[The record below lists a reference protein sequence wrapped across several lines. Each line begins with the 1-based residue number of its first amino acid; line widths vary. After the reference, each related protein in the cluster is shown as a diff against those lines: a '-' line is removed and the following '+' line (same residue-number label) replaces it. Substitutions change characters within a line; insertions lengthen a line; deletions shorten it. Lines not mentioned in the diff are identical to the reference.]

1 MDEVLHLEEARR
13 LKLTIGS
20 GETGQKPNPAPE
32 TARTQGESLNA
43 SLNGEATLQKKRK
56 KERDRVLEVKNW
68 INSGRHEEYSL
79 SRCSIVKA

>member
-32 TARTQGESLNA
+32 TARTRESLNA

-68 INSGRHEEYSL
+68 INSGRQKNIPYL
-79 SRCSIVKA
+79 AALL